1 MFYGHAP
8 LTSSTVGLHSGSFAF
23 PYLATYGTR
32 SLVWREKRAG
42 EKNFCLEVGESVTRG
57 IFGLFCLDIASVFR
71 HNE

>member
-1 MFYGHAP
+1 MDPSMDYMP
-8 LTSSTVGLHSGSFAF
+8 
-23 PYLATYGTR
+23 
-32 SLVWREKRAG
+32 KRAG